1 MKQTTINISPEAANY
16 ALDYDELMVPDFH
29 ITINAIDQND
39 KKFNYIKIHFHES
52 GSSNLSDA
60 ILDAWAEA
68 PSASPPSERSGY
80 FLKIVETADLNP
92 GDIKLLRIENNT
104 ELDSTSTQWN
114 DGELLISF
122 DGSSLNI
129 ELNGTTLFDEIVTK
143 EHNEYQYSEEEK
155 AYWEQ
160 EVEEVQNYSNQST
173 DDQNEKSRNKDSVTE
188 IAVNENNESINKDD
202 SADDIPF

>member
-68 PSASPPSERSGY
+68 PSASPQVSVQVISS
-80 FLKIVETADLNP
+80 
-92 GDIKLLRIENNT
+92 KL
-104 ELDSTSTQWN
+104 
-114 DGELLISF
+114 
-122 DGSSLNI
+122 
-129 ELNGTTLFDEIVTK
+129 
-143 EHNEYQYSEEEK
+143 
-155 AYWEQ
+155 
-160 EVEEVQNYSNQST
+160 
-173 DDQNEKSRNKDSVTE
+173 
-188 IAVNENNESINKDD
+188 
-202 SADDIPF
+202 